1 LPVNVTV
8 LICAHNEESYIQKSL
23 EGILLQSIPPARII
37 LVADR
42 CTDRTVQI
50 SRALLPKGSILV
62 EKGRSLWKNSYAE
75 NLEIGRRDAIG
86 ELLAIIDA
94 DILVPSFFLERLST
108 FCDGWA
114 SVSALVRTDPRQGWL
129 NRIVSFWERS
139 YALAPMR
146 REARGG
152 ARIVSLKAL
161 GEIGGFQDVMAP
173 DTDLDIRLRQH
184 GLRVRIDMALVALH
198 LRRMSLARSVS
209 YQIRAGRARR
219 ELGVS
224 ILRTFAH
231 SIVRLRPFVLYGYVE
246 ESLRDRARGGGA
258 HEGHNPEETL
268 IP

>member
-1 LPVNVTV
+1 MPVNATV
-8 LICAHNEESYIQKSL
+8 VVCAHNEEVYIREAL
-23 EGILLQSIPPARII
+23 EGILNQSTPPILII

-50 SRALLPKGSILV
+50 SRALLPKGSILL

-75 NLEIGRRDAIG
+75 NLEIGRRNANG

-94 DILVPSFFLERLST
+94 DILVPPRFLERLSA
-108 FCDGWA
+108 FYDGWA
-114 SVSALVRTDPRQGWL
+114 SVSALVRTDPRRGWL
-129 NRIVSFWERS
+129 NKLVSFWERS
-139 YALAPMR
+139 YAFTPVG

-152 ARIVSLKAL
+152 ARIVSLQGL
-161 GEIGGFQDVMAP
+161 GAIGGFQDVMAP

-184 GLRVRIDMALVALH
+184 GLRVGIDPNLVALH
-198 LRRMSLARSVS
+198 LRRMSLARSIP

-231 SIVRLRPFVLYGYVE
+231 SIVRLRPFVLYGYLQ
-246 ESLRDRARGGGA
+246 ESLRDRVRGD
-258 HEGHNPEETL
+258 
-268 IP
+268 